1 MEESKPSAVPSA
13 VLFFSP
19 EAPLGT
25 MTTRLRL
32 LIVDDSDREVSTL
45 GPLLRQNGIEP
56 VASHVDTPQAL
67 HAALAKSWDAVL
79 LRFGLPRLPARD
91 ALATLYKRG
100 LDVPVVLLA
109 DANEEEEAIKL
120 LSAGAHEVLDR
131 AKPARLASV
140 LRRELR
146 AAEARRQ
153 NRQTAELLRESEE
166 RYRALFLLNPQPMWI
181 LDAETRSV
189 LAINDAA
196 VQHYGYTREE
206 FVKMT
211 VDDLREAPGP
221 LEAAAAVPREPG
233 ADRFLRH
240 RKKDGTIIE
249 LEINTHD
256 LTFHG
261 RKAQLVLAQDVTES
275 MLLREQF
282 RQSQKMEVI
291 GRLAGGVAH
300 DFNNLLTV
308 ITGYSELLLSK
319 TQAGEKHHFRGF
331 IEEIKKAAERAAA
344 LTRQLLAFSR
354 KQMLNPVVLDLNQL
368 ITTMGGM
375 VTRLIGE
382 DIDLATVLSPELRP
396 VKADRGQI
404 EQVMMNLV
412 VNARDAMPK
421 GGKLTIETR
430 NINLGATYM
439 RQHPEVRPGSYVMV
453 AVSDTGCGMDE
464 RVKSHIFE
472 PFFTTKEPGKGAG
485 LGLATVYGIV
495 KQSGGHI
502 DFYSEPGFGTT
513 FKIYLPE
520 VQEAL
525 PAKERP
531 PLAILAENLQGT
543 ETILL
548 VEDEDGVRALASR
561 VLHMRGYR
569 VLVARDSE
577 DAIRLSNEEP
587 GAIQLMV
594 TDVVMPGMNGRD
606 LAKHIAPRRPQMK
619 VLYLSGYTE
628 SAVFRHGVLEPETAF
643 LQKPFAPDDLTRRVR
658 EVLDKPQ

>member
-1 MEESKPSAVPSA
+1 
-13 VLFFSP
+13 
-19 EAPLGT
+19 
-25 MTTRLRL
+25 MTTPVRL
-32 LIVDDSDREVSTL
+32 LIIEDSDKDAASVAQA
-45 GPLLRQNGIEP
+45 LRQGGFEP
-56 VASHVDTPQAL
+56 AL
-67 HAALAKSWDAVL
+67 NRVETADGFKAALAKPWDAVL
-79 LRFGLPRLPARD
+79 ARFAGAKCQ
-91 ALATLYKRG
+91 AQQVLAAVQQRG
-100 LDVPVVLLA
+100 LDVPVFVIA
-109 DANEEEEAIKL
+109 AANEEDEALQL
-120 LSAGAHEVLDR
+120 LAAGARDVVVRGKL
-131 AKPARLASV
+131 PRLAAA
-140 LRRELR
+140 LRRELQ
-146 AAEARRQ
+146 AADGRRQ
-153 NRQTAELLRESEE
+153 NRQAAEALRESEE
-166 RYRALFLLNPQPMWI
+166 RYRALFVLNPQPMWI
-181 LDAETRSV
+181 CDADTRGF
-189 LAINDAA
+189 LAVNDAA
-196 VQHYGYTREE
+196 VAHYGYSRDEFLKMSVEE
-206 FVKMT
+206 
-211 VDDLREAPGP
+211 LHEWGNAPGP
-221 LEAAAAVPREPG
+221 LETLSETPSSETGRAI
-233 ADRFLRH
+233 LRH
-240 RKKDGTIIE
+240 RKKDGTVIE
-249 LEINTHD
+249 LEINTHE
-256 LTFHG
+256 LRFGG
-261 RKAQLVLAQDVTES
+261 RRAQLVMAHDVTES

-282 RQSQKMEVI
+282 RQSQKMEVV

-319 TQAGEKHHFRGF
+319 TKVGEKDQFRGF

-368 ITTMGGM
+368 VTTMGAM

-382 DIDLATVLSPELRP
+382 DIDLAMMLGPDLRP
-396 VKADRGQI
+396 VKADRGQL
-404 EQVMMNLV
+404 EQVIMNLV

-421 GGKLTIETR
+421 GGKLTIESR

-439 RQHPEVRPGSYVMV
+439 RQHPEVRPGSYVML
-453 AVSDTGCGMDE
+453 AVSDTGHGMDDK
-464 RVKSHIFE
+464 VKAHVFE
-472 PFFTTKEPGKGAG
+472 PFFTTKEPGKGTG

-525 PAKERP
+525 PMPEKP
-531 PLAILAENLQGT
+531 PVAALAENLQGT

-561 VLHMRGYR
+561 VLQMRGYR

-577 DAIRLSNEEP
+577 DAIHISDEDP
-587 GAIQLMV
+587 GRIQLMV

-606 LAKHIAPRRPQMK
+606 LARHLAAKRPNMK

-643 LQKPFAPDDLTRRVR
+643 LQKPFAPEELVRKVR
-658 EVLDKPQ
+658 EVLDKPA